1 MTTNERTRS
10 FHLLSFQAVSKAI
23 RRRYPAKQLEPPRG
37 RSVRSAVKAMSDPDP
52 LNLDPVADADPALA
66 LEERRRRIRNLIQER
81 SQVTV
86 TELARQFAVSAVT
99 IRSDLTALDEV
110 GAIVRIH
117 GGALPRR
124 DSDEVP
130 IDVKQTLHRA
140 EKMRIAAA
148 AL

>member
-1 MTTNERTRS
+1 MKEQGAFIYFHFKRYRKS
-10 FHLLSFQAVSKAI
+10 FDTAI
-23 RRRYPAKQLEPPRG
+23 LGTPRLACRFSMHDPAQ
-37 RSVRSAVKAMSDPDP
+37 VND
-52 LNLDPVADADPALA
+52 NPVADADPALA
-66 LEERRRRIRNLIQER
+66 LEERRRRIRSLIQER

-124 DSDEVP
+124 D
-130 IDVKQTLHRA
+130 
-140 EKMRIAAA
+140 
-148 AL
+148 